1 MPLSDSIL
9 ARLQYQHKTIDE
21 LINDLSEEQLKHRI
35 NPDKWSAFE
44 NIVHLAAYQPI
55 FIQRINLMLN
65 ENEPLFE
72 RYVADNDPV
81 FLEYL
86 KKSIAQ
92 LLNDISSNRFIILN
106 TLKAFNEEELN
117 RKGRHK
123 TFGLITIASWAD
135 FFLLHEAHHLWTIFQ
150 LTCMLRVK
158 AQK

>member
-21 LINDLSEEQLKHRI
+21 LISGLTEEQLKYRI

-44 NIVHLAAYQPI
+44 NMVHLAAYQPT
-55 FIQRINLMLN
+55 FIQRLNLMLN

-72 RYVADNDPV
+72 RYVAENDPV
-81 FLEYL
+81 FYEYL
-86 KKSIAQ
+86 KKSLTELII
-92 LLNDISSNRFIILN
+92 DISTKRFAIINLLENSDDQQLN
-106 TLKAFNEEELN
+106 W
-117 RKGRHK
+117 KGRHMAY
-123 TFGLITIASWAD
+123 GLITVAGWSD

-150 LTCMLRVK
+150 LTSMLRVN